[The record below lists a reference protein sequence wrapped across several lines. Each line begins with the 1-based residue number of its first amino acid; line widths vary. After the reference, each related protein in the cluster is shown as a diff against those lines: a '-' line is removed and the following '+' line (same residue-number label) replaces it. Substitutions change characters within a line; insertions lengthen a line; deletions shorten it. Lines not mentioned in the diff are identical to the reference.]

1 MIERL
6 LLVDRII
13 SKRERRMLVEAQ
25 SLTPA
30 GALACAVW
38 NLRD

>member
-6 LLVDRII
+6 LLVDRVI
-13 SKRERRMLVEAQ
+13 SKRERRVLVEAQ

-38 NLRD
+38 GLED